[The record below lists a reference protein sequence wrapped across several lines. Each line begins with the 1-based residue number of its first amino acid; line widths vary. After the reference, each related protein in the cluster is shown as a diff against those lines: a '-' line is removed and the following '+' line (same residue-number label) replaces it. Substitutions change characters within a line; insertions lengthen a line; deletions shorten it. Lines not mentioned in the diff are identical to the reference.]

1 MKPII
6 ERDDFKITQDKI
18 NGNRYSINFAI
29 NSETLIRSI
38 SNTKIILGMT
48 TSENYDIVSFNATSV
63 ESFKQYRDG
72 LKEMKYDSTLKMVLD
87 LSLQLN
93 YLLKTYNQVF
103 LGYNPDNLIVVDGN
117 KYIYLTTEYL
127 LNVNENDEEE
137 KDKEEEKEK
146 GKEKVTITCPFS
158 QDDFLLSP
166 ELYNVKELPANV
178 HYKTIYFSLGSLI
191 IYGLTGNMDFL
202 KDENGDEDD
211 KPIYQKLNNTLECLP
226 IRGSKLYWLLKR
238 CLDEEPK
245 RRSIIFI

>member
-1 MKPII
+1 M
-6 ERDDFKITQDKI
+6 
-18 NGNRYSINFAI
+18 
-29 NSETLIRSI
+29 
-38 SNTKIILGMT
+38 
-48 TSENYDIVSFNATSV
+48 
-63 ESFKQYRDG
+63 
-72 LKEMKYDSTLKMVLD
+72 
-87 LSLQLN
+87 
-93 YLLKTYNQVF
+93 F

-117 KYIYLTTEYL
+117 KYIYISNEYL
-127 LNVNENDEEE
+127 LNINENNEEE
-137 KDKEEEKEK
+137 NDKEE
-146 GKEKVTITCPFS
+146 EKVTITCPFS

>member
-18 NGNRYSINFAI
+18 NDNRYSIIFAI
-29 NSETLIRSI
+29 NSELLIRSI
-38 SNTKIILGMT
+38 SSTKIILGMT

-63 ESFKQYRDG
+63 ESFKQYLSR
-72 LKEMKYDSTLKMVLD
+72 LKEMRYNSSLKMVSD

-93 YLLKTYNQVF
+93 YLLKTYKQMF
-103 LGYNPDNLIVVDGN
+103 LGYNPENLIVVDGN
-117 KYIYLTTEYL
+117 KYIYISNEYL
-127 LNVNENDEEE
+127 LNMD
-137 KDKEEEKEK
+137 DAKEEDE
-146 GKEKVTITCPFS
+146 VTITCPFS
-158 QDDFLLSP
+158 QSDFLMSP
-166 ELYNVKELPANV
+166 ELYEVKELPANV

-191 IYGLTGNMDFL
+191 IYGLIGNMDFL
-202 KDENGDEDD
+202 KDEDD
-211 KPIYQKLNNTLECLP
+211 KPIYQKLNDTLESLP

>member
-1 MKPII
+1 MKLII
-6 ERDDFKITQDKI
+6 ERDDFKITKDST
-18 NGNRYSINFAI
+18 NSNRYSITFAM
-29 NSETLIRSI
+29 NSELLIRSI
-38 SNTKIILGMT
+38 SSTKIILGAT
-48 TSENYDIVSFNATSV
+48 TSENYDIISFNATSV
-63 ESFKQYRDG
+63 ESFKQYLNG
-72 LKEMKYDSTLKMVLD
+72 LKEMRYDSTLKMVSD

-93 YLLKTYNQVF
+93 YLLKTYKQTF

-117 KYIYLTTEYL
+117 KYIYISNEYL
-127 LNVNENDEEE
+127 LNIDEDE
-137 KDKEEEKEK
+137 
-146 GKEKVTITCPFS
+146 VTITSPFS
-158 QDDFLLSP
+158 QEDFFMSP

-178 HYKTIYFSLGSLI
+178 HYKTIYFSLGSII

-202 KDENGDEDD
+202 KDEDD

>member
-6 ERDDFKITQDKI
+6 ERVDFKITQDKI
-18 NGNRYSINFAI
+18 NGNRYSIQFAI
-29 NSETLIRSI
+29 NSELLIRSI

-48 TSENYDIVSFNATSV
+48 TSENYDMVSFNATSV

-72 LKEMKYDSTLKMVLD
+72 LKEMRYNSILKMVSD

-93 YLLKTYNQVF
+93 YLLKTYKQTF

-117 KYIYLTTEYL
+117 KYIYISNEYL
-127 LNVNENDEEE
+127 LNINDPDEERE
-137 KDKEEEKEK
+137 GEE
-146 GKEKVTITCPFS
+146 VTITCPFS

-166 ELYNVKELPANV
+166 ELCNVKELPANV

-202 KDENGDEDD
+202 NDENGNEDD
-211 KPIYQKLNNTLECLP
+211 KPIYQKLNDTLECLP

>member
-6 ERDDFKITQDKI
+6 ERVDFKITQDEI
-18 NGNRYSINFAI
+18 NGNRYLITFAI
-29 NSETLIRSI
+29 NSEFLIRSI

-48 TSENYDIVSFNATSV
+48 PSENYDIVSFNATSV
-63 ESFKQYRDG
+63 ESFKQYLSS
-72 LKEMKYDSTLKMVLD
+72 LKEMRYNSTLKMVSD

-93 YLLKTYNQVF
+93 YLLRTYKQMF

-117 KYIYLTTEYL
+117 KYIYLSNEYL
-127 LNVNENDEEE
+127 LNIDEGKDEYEEIE
-137 KDKEEEKEK
+137 KDT
-146 GKEKVTITCPFS
+146 VTITCPFS
-158 QDDFLLSP
+158 QSDFLMSP
-166 ELYNVKELPANV
+166 ELYNVRELPANV

-191 IYGLTGNMDFL
+191 IYGLVGNMDFL
-202 KDENGDEDD
+202 KDEDD
-211 KPIYQKLNNTLECLP
+211 KPIYQKLNDTLECLP

>member
-63 ESFKQYRDG
+63 ESFKQYLNG
-72 LKEMKYDSTLKMVLD
+72 LKEMRYNSTLKMVSD

-93 YLLKTYNQVF
+93 YLLKTYKQTF

-117 KYIYLTTEYL
+117 KYIYISNEYL
-127 LNVNENDEEE
+127 LNINENNEEE
-137 KDKEEEKEK
+137 KDKEE
-146 GKEKVTITCPFS
+146 EKVTITCPFS

>member
-1 MKPII
+1 MKLII
-6 ERDDFKITQDKI
+6 ERDDFKITKDST
-18 NGNRYSINFAI
+18 NSNRYSITFAM
-29 NSETLIRSI
+29 NSELLIRSI
-38 SNTKIILGMT
+38 SSTKIILGAT

-63 ESFKQYRDG
+63 ESFKQYLNG
-72 LKEMKYDSTLKMVLD
+72 LKEMRYDSTLKMVSD

-93 YLLKTYNQVF
+93 YLLKTYKQTF

-117 KYIYLTTEYL
+117 KYIYISNEYL
-127 LNVNENDEEE
+127 LNIDEDE
-137 KDKEEEKEK
+137 
-146 GKEKVTITCPFS
+146 VTITSPFS
-158 QDDFLLSP
+158 QEDFFMSP

-178 HYKTIYFSLGSLI
+178 HYKTIYFSLGSII

-202 KDENGDEDD
+202 KDEDD

>member
-6 ERDDFKITQDKI
+6 DRDDFKITQDKI

-63 ESFKQYRDG
+63 ESFKQYRDSQ
-72 LKEMKYDSTLKMVLD
+72 KEMRYDSTLKMVLD

-93 YLLKTYNQVF
+93 YLLKTYNQAF

-127 LNVNENDEEE
+127 LNINENDEEE
-137 KDKEEEKEK
+137 NDEEVKEK
-146 GKEKVTITCPFS
+146 GKEEVTITCPFS

-191 IYGLTGNMDFL
+191 IYGLIGNTDFL
-202 KDENGDEDD
+202 KDEDD
-211 KPIYQKLNNTLECLP
+211 KPIYQKLNDTLECLP

>member
-1 MKPII
+1 MKLII
-6 ERDDFKITQDKI
+6 ERDDFKITKDST
-18 NGNRYSINFAI
+18 NSNRYSITFAM
-29 NSETLIRSI
+29 NSELLIRSI
-38 SNTKIILGMT
+38 SSTKIILGAT
-48 TSENYDIVSFNATSV
+48 TSENYDIISFNATSV
-63 ESFKQYRDG
+63 ESFKQYLNG
-72 LKEMKYDSTLKMVLD
+72 LKEMRYDSTLKMVSD

-93 YLLKTYNQVF
+93 YLLKTYKQTF

-117 KYIYLTTEYL
+117 KYIYISNEYL
-127 LNVNENDEEE
+127 LNIDEDE
-137 KDKEEEKEK
+137 
-146 GKEKVTITCPFS
+146 VTITSPFS
-158 QDDFLLSP
+158 QEDFFVSP

-178 HYKTIYFSLGSLI
+178 HYKTIYFSLGSII

-202 KDENGDEDD
+202 KDEDD